1 MGLACVINNWIELR
15 SDSAKIVLNHRR
27 PVPHRTDSIGPWLN
41 ALSFLGWLGNITTW
55 ALIYLYRGKDSSE
68 FEMNY
73 QNILTFLVIILVAEH
88 GYWLV
93 DWAAGKLIP
102 RFKTKAEWHNLR
114 EDYILRKEYLSH
126 VDNEA
131 IDVGAMWSLDAS
143 NDMPLGFW
151 AEGSQIESLVEQG
164 KRLVAPSGKKKKQ

>member
-15 SDSAKIVLNHRR
+15 SDSAKIILSYRR

-41 ALSFLGWLGNITTW
+41 ALSLLGWLGNITTW

-73 QNILTFLVIILVAEH
+73 RNIVTFLVIILVAEH

-93 DWAAGKLIP
+93 DWAAGQLIH

-126 VDNEA
+126 VDNEV
-131 IDVGAMWSLDAS
+131 IHVGSMLDAS
-143 NDMPLGFW
+143 KDMPLGFW
-151 AEGSQIESLVEQG
+151 AEVSEIESLIEQG
-164 KRLVAPSGKKKKQ
+164 KRLLAPSEKKRKSQ